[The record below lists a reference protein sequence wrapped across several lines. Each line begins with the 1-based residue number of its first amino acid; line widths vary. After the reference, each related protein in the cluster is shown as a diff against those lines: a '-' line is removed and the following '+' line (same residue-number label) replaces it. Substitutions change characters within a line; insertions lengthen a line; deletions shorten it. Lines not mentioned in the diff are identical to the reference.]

1 MKTCLTCQRI
11 YADDIT
17 FCPRDGAR
25 LQADAT
31 LPAGQV
37 IYDRYEIEELIAET
51 RHGQLYRAHDTRRDR
66 RVALEMFTTEL
77 SRGDAERL
85 RRFRQDLRTLRFGH
99 PNTVGILHITDDFMV
114 MEYVEG
120 QTLAEELR
128 RRGRF
133 TPHEVAE
140 LLEPVAAALD
150 AARERVHDHI
160 VCEFLTPADIMF
172 GRAKNNLPAVKLLPS
187 IFTRQFIESDTGH
200 SAKQLAAKTQASVV
214 APYVAPELSSNAVKS
229 PDSDARAL
237 VYSLGVISYELMSG
251 FKPDD
256 ALAASADAL
265 EPATGRPSSAAKLPP
280 DVSLGVT
287 RVIER
292 ALAAEAKNRPAT
304 PGEFVSELQDAL
316 GIKRPEKHATESF
329 PHISAAM
336 SEAEAAA
343 MFNYKSSPVALPP
356 PSGIPTMRS
365 SPSAEL
371 PVADK
376 PIYSDENVQFT
387 VYQPETIAPA
397 RWHTLL
403 AFAHLS
409 KRRPDAPPD
418 EPEPLAEV
426 KRLAA
431 RVLADETAEYDA
443 LKQNSLHA
451 VPRQGEITFVP
462 DVDGCEFN
470 PPSQTFSWQ
479 KSVHK
484 VEFELRAAASLDGR
498 VARGRLTV
506 FLGTLILAD
515 VPLAIR
521 VDSAAVSL
529 SADKQVPVVPAS
541 AAPYRKIF
549 PSYSHKDRAVVEQ
562 IEHHVH
568 ALGDKYL
575 RDVAEL
581 RAGQDWQRWMRDA
594 IREADVFQLFWSHN
608 SMRSVY
614 VRQEWEYALSLGRAN
629 FVRPTYWEVPL
640 PESPAENLP
649 PQELRQLHFQH
660 LRANT
665 IAYHPSPQATADTN
679 DASDLE
685 AAPGILD
692 LDEADDIHVSN
703 APGDIDLS
711 DAGDGSYTAS
721 PEVER
726 SEAVGYEQTAAAT
739 VMCARCGE
747 RNPPEKAFCQ
757 TCGST
762 LSATT
767 QQPSA
772 PAGAAQ
778 SSSPPVLESAPE
790 VSNALDIFWE
800 KRPREAERNLPPPPP
815 KAYPSQAYSPY
826 SSSPPSPRGC
836 APRGG
841 SPGLFIL
848 LFVVALLFALAVG
861 VYLLVRLL

>member
-1 MKTCLTCQRI
+1 MKICPSCQRTHPDEM
-11 YADDIT
+11 A
-17 FCPRDGAR
+17 FCSH
-25 LQADAT
+25 DAT
-31 LPAGQV
+31 PLQVYVAPTPGGQLL
-37 IYDRYEIEELIAET
+37 DGRYEIEELIAET
-51 RHGQLYRAHDTRRDR
+51 RLGQLYRARDVR
-66 RVALEMFTTEL
+66 LGIRVAVKMFRPEL
-77 SRGDAERL
+77 RNEIIRWMERVPHVWRDAL
-85 RRFRQDLRTLRFGH
+85 RFRHANVVVIYELNL
-99 PNTVGILHITDDFMV
+99 NFMV
-114 MEYVEG
+114 MEYAGGES
-120 QTLAEELR
+120 LDNELR
-128 RRGRF
+128 RRGRI
-133 TPHEVAE
+133 PPREVAE
-140 LLEPVAAALD
+140 LLAPVARALD
-150 AARERVHDHI
+150 AARAHGLPCD
-160 VCEFLTPADIMF
+160 FLTPADIMIARVEDNCLF
-172 GRAKNNLPAVKLLPS
+172 VKLLPL
-187 IFTRQFIESDTGH
+187 IFNRRFVDDRLRNTGEPVK
-200 SAKQLAAKTQASVV
+200 SGLSGAEEIA
-214 APYVAPELSSNAVKS
+214 APYVAQRLSDDDT
-229 PDSDARAL
+229 PRGEERSD

-251 FKPDD
+251 RKPFDGLTPD
-256 ALAASADAL
+256 EIKRKHATA
-265 EPATGRPSSAAKLPP
+265 EPAPLAELAPETPDAA
-280 DVSLGVT
+280 VRAV
-287 RVIER
+287 ER
-292 ALAAEAKNRPAT
+292 ALAKRGKEHHAT
-304 PGEFVSELQDAL
+304 AGEFISQLQAAL
-316 GIKRPEKHATESF
+316 GVERGEI
-329 PHISAAM
+329 
-336 SEAEAAA
+336 
-343 MFNYKSSPVALPP
+343 YSSPLKMAVTDDEA
-356 PSGIPTMRS
+356 SDEHQRGILIKTKSRDT
-365 SPSAEL
+365 SAESVDASITDTPL
-371 PVADK
+371 YA
-376 PIYSDENVQFT
+376 DENVQFT

-470 PPSQTFSWQ
+470 PPSQTFSWH

-521 VDSAAVSL
+521 VDSAASL
-529 SADKQVPVVPAS
+529 SATRDAPAVVPAS

-665 IAYHPSPQATADTN
+665 IADHPTSAVAHDEQASSELYKQAATKWHNRPAT
-679 DASDLE
+679 E
-685 AAPGILD
+685 AASAQP
-692 LDEADDIHVSN
+692 
-703 APGDIDLS
+703 
-711 DAGDGSYTAS
+711 AGVD
-721 PEVER
+721 V
-726 SEAVGYEQTAAAT
+726 V
-739 VMCARCGE
+739 CARCGG
-747 RNPPEKAFCQ
+747 RNLPEKAFCQ
-757 TCGST
+757 TCGSA
-762 LSATT
+762 LSATA
-767 QQPSA
+767 QQPA
-772 PAGAAQ
+772 IQAGAAQ
-778 SSSPPVLESAPE
+778 SSVPPAQSAAPE

-800 KRPREAERNLPPPPP
+800 KRPREAEQNLPPPQSYSQQS
-815 KAYPSQAYSPY
+815 YPQMSYSP
-826 SSSPPSPRGC
+826 SSSGCTPRG
-836 APRGG
+836 R
-841 SPGLFIL
+841 STGLFIL